1 MGITCATNITSM
13 TAQRNLRQSTM
24 LGDTTTQRLAS
35 GKRVNTAKDDP
46 SNLQISNRFTAQI
59 NCLDRGNRNASE
71 GEAVAQIA
79 EGALA
84 ENFSILQ
91 RIRQL
96 AIQSSNGTVSDEDR
110 ATMQKEV
117 SELCSELTRVACKT
131 TYGGAQILRGS
142 GNGIISDSGKLS
154 VQVGANANTTLDIDL
169 STSFTMEDMVN
180 ALGGVSDGN
189 GYDAASK
196 SFDVS
201 SSDNAQKVL
210 ASIDTYIEFID
221 TKRAELGAVQNR
233 ISSSISNQE
242 NIIEQESDA
251 RSRMIDA
258 DYALETSN
266 LAVYNTRQ
274 NATSQMLMQAN
285 ARPNIVAS
293 LLGG

>member
-1 MGITCATNITSM
+1 MGITCATNITSI

-35 GKRVNTAKDDP
+35 GKRVNSAKDDP
-46 SNLQISNRFTAQI
+46 SNLQISNRLTSQI

-91 RIRQL
+91 RIRQI
-96 AIQSSNGTVSDEDR
+96 AIQSANGTVSDEDR
-110 ATMQKEV
+110 STMQKEV
-117 SELCSELTRVACKT
+117 SALCNEMTRVACKT
-131 TYGGAQILRGS
+131 TYGGAQLLRGA
-142 GNGIISDSGKLS
+142 GNGIISADGKLS
-154 VQVGANANTTLDIDL
+154 VQVGPNSNTTLDIDL
-169 STSFTMEDMVN
+169 SESFTMEDLVN
-180 ALGGVSDGN
+180 KIGGVSDGN
-189 GYDAASK
+189 GYDAATK
-196 SFDVS
+196 SFDIS
-201 SSDNAQKVL
+201 SPENAQKVL
-210 ASIDTYIEFID
+210 GSIDNYIEFID

-233 ISSSISNQE
+233 ISSSIANQE

-266 LAVYNTRQ
+266 LVAYNTRQ
-274 NATSQMLMQAN
+274 NATSQMLIQAN